1 MGCRLRNQTDKSHTN
16 MKKKEPGIAPC
27 KVIKPVLDSGFYG
40 VDSTFQVEYCGFPVS
55 GTSGLQSSGFRIPRA
70 NISQSRI
77 RISLHGATLRKLG
90 LWELNIKKCSV
101 TPNVL
106 PILQAILGLRKFLLK
121 ANTVENYIKGLN
133 GIFNYFL
140 DLASKNETT
149 TTATLPQDV
158 NKVSSKFKFV

>member
-40 VDSTFQVEYCGFPVS
+40 VDSRFQVAYCGFLVS
-55 GTSGLQSSGFRIPRA
+55 GTSWLQTSGFRIPQA
-70 NISQSRI
+70 TISQSII
-77 RISLHGATLRKLG
+77 RISLHGATSRKLG
-90 LWELNIKKCSV
+90 PWELNIKKCSV

-106 PILQAILGLRKFLLK
+106 PILYAILGLRKFLLK

-133 GIFNYFL
+133 VIFNYFL

-149 TTATLPQDV
+149 TTATLPQDA